1 MVPAGRSIAAAQA
14 GLHESGRQLTNIWR
28 PVWARRL
35 VPEVGPMIAAARG
48 TGGERWAAASAGRP
62 GPVWSGR
69 L

>member
-1 MVPAGRSIAAAQA
+1 
-14 GLHESGRQLTNIWR
+14 
-28 PVWARRL
+28 
-35 VPEVGPMIAAARG
+35 MIAAARG